1 MTTWVNFKNIVLSKM
16 SATKRQIL
24 YGLYGCQPQIGTCP
38 STSTRITSSAAAAAD
53 FQHPL
58 KGVQG
63 GEQKGGT
70 LRLGKKLAGQVFRQL
85 LIDIFRSWFYE
96 SNSCISSYLEK
107 H

>member
-1 MTTWVNFKNIVLSKM
+1 MEYYSAFQKERNLIICDNMGEFKNIVLRKM

-63 GEQKGGT
+63 GEQK
-70 LRLGKKLAGQVFRQL
+70 
-85 LIDIFRSWFYE
+85 
-96 SNSCISSYLEK
+96 
-107 H
+107 